1 MNLFG
6 VSVSTDW
13 RFSFLCV
20 INGNL
25 GHLFTS
31 RSKFWLSNRMT
42 RRENEDE
49 GIIKEI
55 IQKKCPELKTKS
67 LG

>member
-1 MNLFG
+1 METFKSEEVNLFG

-20 INGNL
+20 IIGNL

-42 RRENEDE
+42 GEKMKMEERE
-49 GIIKEI
+49 
-55 IQKKCPELKTKS
+55 CELEA
-67 LG
+67 L